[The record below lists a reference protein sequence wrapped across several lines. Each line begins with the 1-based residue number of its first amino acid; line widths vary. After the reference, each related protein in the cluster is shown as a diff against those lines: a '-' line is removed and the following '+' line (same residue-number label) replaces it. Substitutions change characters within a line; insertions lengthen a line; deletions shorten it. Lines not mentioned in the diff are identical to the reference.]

1 MEIAGISKGRFGA
14 GMLSGQML
22 VAMPGMRDLRFQK
35 SVIYM
40 CAHSADGAMGIIVNQ
55 RAQSMTFRDLLL
67 QLDLIEPEQA
77 IRLPKRVSH
86 AHVLRGGPVETQ
98 RGFVLHTPDFMVES
112 STQRLSEDV
121 ALTATLDILK
131 AIARQEGPRASVL
144 ALGYS
149 GWSAGQLEGELAAN
163 GWLHCEADHELI
175 FGADTETKY
184 ERALGKI
191 GIDPAMLSA
200 DAGRA

>member
-1 MEIAGISKGRFGA
+1 MEIGSIRKGKTSV
-14 GMLSGQML
+14 GMLGGQML
-22 VAMPGMRDLRFQK
+22 VAMPGMRDQRFRNA
-35 SVIYM
+35 VIYM

-55 RAQSMTFRDLLL
+55 RAQRMTFRDLLL

-86 AHVLRGGPVETQ
+86 AHVLRGGPVETS

-175 FGADTETKY
+175 FGTDTDAKY

-200 DAGRA
+200 DVGRA